1 MKPVAALLLILA
13 ASFTVHIALGASE
26 PDRPSGVAAQNWIVI
41 NDKLGFVV
49 VSPDTYP
56 AVTPDQQPL
65 LLTPAASGY
74 FMARGA
80 IGWQRL
86 KIVEPLKGPGAAG

>member
-1 MKPVAALLLILA
+1 MNRRMA
-13 ASFTVHIALGASE
+13 
-26 PDRPSGVAAQNWIVI
+26 
-41 NDKLGFVV
+41 
-49 VSPDTYP
+49 VSPLYERF
-56 AVTPDQQPL
+56 ALAKQRLASARL

-74 FMARGA
+74 FMARSA